1 MTNLQVLFKNIC
13 VFNEI
18 AYIDVSRI
26 IRDAFEKKGSKFH
39 KELEDQYQMRSS
51 KQKYDWA
58 GHYQPNTIISLI
70 YDHLARTNQRQR
82 DIMLY
87 NYPASSQQEQ
97 SYPRPSDQLA
107 AVENNL
113 GNVRV
118 VVYIS
123 KNELNLDVEEKKMV
137 L

>member
-1 MTNLQVLFKNIC
+1 MSLSFLDNLLSRNIFVVHQEEGEENPIFVTSLQVLFKNIC

-87 NYPASSQQEQ
+87 NYPASSQ
-97 SYPRPSDQLA
+97 
-107 AVENNL
+107 
-113 GNVRV
+113 
-118 VVYIS
+118 
-123 KNELNLDVEEKKMV
+123 
-137 L
+137 